1 MQLPVAPVAH
11 PYTTVYPTT
20 RCAPEVS
27 CGTLGQSPSATFKEA
42 DKKRMVFKSVEER
55 ERFVG
60 NLEKAAAGGDGGDGD
75 GGDGGDGGGGE
86 AKKPDTPGRARRRK
100 ESVFR

>member
-1 MQLPVAPVAH
+1 M
-11 PYTTVYPTT
+11 
-20 RCAPEVS
+20 
-27 CGTLGQSPSATFKEA
+27 LGESPSATFKEA

-60 NLEKAAAGGDGGDGD
+60 YLEKAAAIGNGGDGGDGD
-75 GGDGGDGGGGE
+75 GGGE
-86 AKKPDTPGRARRRK
+86 AKVPQSPGTARRRK

>member
-1 MQLPVAPVAH
+1 M
-11 PYTTVYPTT
+11 
-20 RCAPEVS
+20 
-27 CGTLGQSPSATFKEA
+27 LGESPSATFKEA

-60 NLEKAAAGGDGGDGD
+60 NLEKAAANGDGGDGGDGD
-75 GGDGGDGGGGE
+75 GDGGGDGGGE
-86 AKKPDTPGRARRRK
+86 AKVPQSPGTARRRK